1 MIVSVMIVDEEL
13 DLNRCRTTA
22 NDKHLKQRHGSGN
35 RDAPAAVFLDAF
47 NSVGCLFMSTIIIDT
62 QDLEFII
69 CKANGQ
75 RQKQLESQMCRY
87 CVDGRSMVDGGAWRW
102 GRKKSPPTQL
112 ALQ

>member
-62 QDLEFII
+62 QDRVYYL
-69 CKANGQ
+69 
-75 RQKQLESQMCRY
+75 
-87 CVDGRSMVDGGAWRW
+87 
-102 GRKKSPPTQL
+102 
-112 ALQ
+112 